1 MGHTRRGRNHYVVVL
16 HSSSPHQQQ
25 HQRCRDIHPS
35 ICTLRYLIM
44 SALPYLQKLR
54 KSDLTEFAETTKLRD
69 YASLKKAELE
79 VALNEHLRSNSTT
92 YSKEP
97 SLNEYYKRLGSTS
110 RSPVK
115 RIAEKVSDTVKSDE
129 ETMAPPKKSRR
140 KTTSPTEETTDTDSP
155 ANALIR
161 QPAKEI
167 ARRTSILTSQIPI
180 PPSPAVVTD
189 AIDQQ
194 TRRMRASISQAYD
207 RTQIHEVADQARDYL
222 SSPLTVTVLAILLE
236 AYGLRA
242 QVLPNKLLT
251 EVPAIPYIKSTKTP
265 INVPLKAHP
274 SHTYSTRRA
283 ALQHNTQMQFDPFIF
298 NLAKGL
304 IAYLVYAQHFN
315 IAGIYQ
321 HFTIATVNES
331 ILGGY
336 FAILISSGLGA
347 AVSLYDAV
355 LRK

>member
-1 MGHTRRGRNHYVVVL
+1 
-16 HSSSPHQQQ
+16 
-25 HQRCRDIHPS
+25 
-35 ICTLRYLIM
+35 M

-79 VALNEHLRSNSTT
+79 VALDEHLRNNSTT

-97 SLNEYYKRLGSTS
+97 SLNEYYKRLGGTS

-115 RIAEKVSDTVKSDE
+115 KMAEKVSDTVKSDE

-140 KTTSPTEETTDTDSP
+140 KTTSPTEDTTDTDSP

-222 SSPLTVTVLAILLE
+222 SSPLTVTILAILLE

-265 INVPLKAHP
+265 INVPDLFLLLDSKFWSPFSLWTLTSFILPGLISYFINLPLKAHP

-304 IAYLVYAQHFN
+304 IAYLVYAEHFN
-315 IAGIYQ
+315 IAGLYQ

>member
-1 MGHTRRGRNHYVVVL
+1 MA
-16 HSSSPHQQQ
+16 
-25 HQRCRDIHPS
+25 
-35 ICTLRYLIM
+35 
-44 SALPYLQKLR
+44 ALPYLQKLR
-54 KSDLTEFAETTKLRD
+54 KSDLTEFAETSKLQD

-79 VALNEHLRSNSTT
+79 VALDEHLRANSTT

-97 SLNEYYKRLGSTS
+97 SLSEYYKRLGSSS

-115 RIAEKVSDTVKSDE
+115 KLAEKVSDIIKSDE
-129 ETMAPPKKSRR
+129 ETSAPAKKSRR
-140 KTTSPTEETTDTDSP
+140 KTVAPTEDTTDTDSP
-155 ANALIR
+155 VKALVK

-167 ARRTSILTSQIPI
+167 ARRSSILTAQIPI

-194 TRRMRASISQAYD
+194 TRRLRSSISHAYQK
-207 RTQIHEVADQARDYL
+207 TQIHETADWARDYL

-242 QVLPNKLLT
+242 QILPNKLLT
-251 EVPAIPYIKSTKTP
+251 EVPAVPYIKSTKTP
-265 INVPLKAHP
+265 INVPDLFLLLDSKFWSPFSLWTLTSLILPGLISYFINLPLKAHP

-304 IAYLVYAQHFN
+304 IAYVVYAQHFN
-315 IAGIYQ
+315 LAGLYQ
-321 HFTIATVNES
+321 HFTVATVNES

-336 FAILISSGLGA
+336 FAILVSAGLGA
-347 AVSLYDAV
+347 AISLYEAV
-355 LRK
+355 LKN